1 MTENLYPVEK
11 PRDYKFHQFKL
22 VGDDVVELKR
32 IVAHHFE
39 VEDHHHYRDQD
50 AVTKMCEWLASDR
63 GKWIMENAFEIPYY
77 DHYKRPDTWTVEF
90 KVVATFTTKKLT
102 EYYLRFS

>member
-1 MTENLYPVEK
+1 MTDRLYPVEK
-11 PRDYKFHQFKL
+11 PRDYEFHQFKL

-39 VEDHHHYRDQD
+39 ILDTDVVRINEAARNILDW
-50 AVTKMCEWLASDR
+50 CESDR
-63 GKWIMENAFEIPYY
+63 GKWIMENAFELPYFDY
-77 DHYKRPDTWTVEF
+77 YKRADRWSVEF
-90 KVVATFTTKKLT
+90 KIVATFTTRKLS